1 MDPSYILNGS
11 SKEIESVVIE
21 VEKEDRLR
29 DAEDELREEKVK
41 VGKLVEI
48 INSKIIEI
56 FGAPHS
62 QSLSAE
68 KIIELYEGIVNKTVL
83 HGLNSHHNSTFFH
96 NPDESDLSILQ
107 KIEEEEDKYIEGL
120 KRDKVVYNIELKKLE
135 KKLLERDS
143 TISELQGVV
152 KGLIDDINEL
162 TDNCTSALDDNCEKI
177 SKLEAEIYEKDKLI
191 SQLKDKLEEEESKS
205 KQKLEELNDQ
215 FTQLFISQALNH
227 DAEKKV
233 WQKQKLELYMNIDV
247 EISDKFIKEGG
258 FLFKDEII
266 NKQDVS
272 EISVLEEG
280 KKIGTYS
287 GSLVNGIRHGKG
299 QTSFHYGRVEK
310 GSYLNG
316 MKHGKFDI
324 TNHHEDVAYSE
335 DQFRYGK
342 LHGHQINQYRN
353 GIILYEVYDNG
364 IKLEIQ
370 KRIDNG
376 K

>member
-11 SKEIESVVIE
+11 SKEMESVLIE

-120 KRDKVVYNIELKKLE
+120 KRDKVVYSIELKKLE

-205 KQKLEELNDQ
+205 KQKLEELTDQ
-215 FTQLFISQALNH
+215 FNQLSISQVLIH
-227 DAEKKV
+227 DAEKKT
-233 WQKQKLELYMNIDV
+233 WEEQKLELYMNIDV
-247 EISDKFIKEGG
+247 EISDEFIKEGG

-266 NKQDVS
+266 NKQDDS
-272 EISVLEEG
+272 EIPIEG
-280 KKIGTYS
+280 DDKKTGTYR
-287 GSLVNGIRHGKG
+287 GSSVNGIPHGKG
-299 QTSFHYGRVEK
+299 QMTFDGREVIK
-310 GSYLNG
+310 GSFLNG

-324 TNHHEDVAYSE
+324 TNYHEDVAYSE
-335 DQFRYGK
+335 AQYRYHK
-342 LHGHQINQYRN
+342 LHGHQVHHYKN
-353 GIILYEVYDNG
+353 GFILYYVYDNG
-364 IKLEIQ
+364 IKLEIE
-370 KRIDNG
+370 KKMNIG